1 MRVMVILKADNDSEA
16 GITPDEKLLSEML
29 DFNEELVKAGM
40 MLAGEG
46 LHPSSKGV
54 RVRFSG
60 GKAMV
65 INGPFNETRELIA
78 GWWMWKVKSMD
89 EAIDWVKRIPN
100 PGGVDYEVEIRQVVE
115 TDDFGPELSVDLR
128 EKEERLRAEAAKNA

>member
-78 GWWMWKVKSMD
+78 GWWLWKVKSMD

-115 TDDFGPELSVDLR
+115 TEDFGPELSVDLR